1 LFLARYTGLKPVNR
15 SSLRV
20 LYVGAT
26 LATSIAALTTEP
38 ALAHVDVRPRL
49 IEQKTLAD
57 VRVELPPLRPSG
69 EPDRLE
75 VEGIGI
81 EVLSVRAQGKLGAD
95 TVWTVRLRANG
106 EPGITPIVLR
116 AVYPDGQSVEVDQQL
131 TVVPAPE
138 GAGFP
143 WPGVVAG
150 VLLAVSFAAV
160 ALQLARRKA

>member
-15 SSLRV
+15 SSLRL

-26 LATSIAALTTEP
+26 LATLIAGATAEP

-49 IEQKTLAD
+49 IERGTLAD
-57 VRVELPPLRPSG
+57 LRVELPPLRPTG
-69 EPDRLE
+69 QPERLE
-75 VEGIGI
+75 VKGQGI
-81 EVLSVRAQGKLGAD
+81 EVLSIRLQGKLGAD
-95 TVWTVRLRANG
+95 TVWTARIRANG
-106 EPGITPIVLR
+106 EPGVTPIVLR

-150 VLLAVSFAAV
+150 VLLAVSFAAL
-160 ALQLARRKA
+160 ALRLARRKA